1 MHERKVVKKLHQT
14 PQGVTIMHTYNT
26 YEKAPRQSP
35 RYTGLFAII
44 CLFASMLLAWA
55 VMRTSL
61 VKTGLEMMSSQPL
74 TTGMNSNA
82 SVNSAAK
89 P

>member
-1 MHERKVVKKLHQT
+1 
-14 PQGVTIMHTYNT
+14 MHTYNT
-26 YEKAPRQSP
+26 YEKAPRQSL

-55 VMRTSL
+55 VNTSL
-61 VKTGLEMMSSQPL
+61 VKTGLKMMSLPPV
-74 TTGMNSNA
+74 TTGMTSNA

>member
-1 MHERKVVKKLHQT
+1 
-14 PQGVTIMHTYNT
+14 MHTYNT

-61 VKTGLEMMSSQPL
+61 VKTGLEMMSSRPV
-74 TTGMNSNA
+74 TTGINSIA

>member
-1 MHERKVVKKLHQT
+1 MRWYEMTTGIPRKR
-14 PQGVTIMHTYNT
+14 PG
-26 YEKAPRQSP
+26 
-35 RYTGLFAII
+35 YTGLFAII
-44 CLFASMLLAWA
+44 CLFASMFLAWA

-61 VKTGLEMMSSQPL
+61 VKTSLEMMSSPL
-74 TTGMNSNA
+74 VTTEMTSNA

>member
-1 MHERKVVKKLHQT
+1 MRWYEITTGIHRKR
-14 PQGVTIMHTYNT
+14 PG
-26 YEKAPRQSP
+26 
-35 RYTGLFAII
+35 YTGLIAII
-44 CLFASMLLAWA
+44 CLFASMFLAWA

-61 VKTGLEMMSSQPL
+61 VKTGLEMSSAPV
-74 TTGMNSNA
+74 TTEMTSNV

>member
-1 MHERKVVKKLHQT
+1 MHMYETTTGIRRKR
-14 PQGVTIMHTYNT
+14 PG
-26 YEKAPRQSP
+26 
-35 RYTGLFAII
+35 YTGLLAII
-44 CLFASMLLAWA
+44 CLFASMFLAWA

-61 VKTGLEMMSSQPL
+61 VKTSLEMMSSPL
-74 TTGMNSNA
+74 VTTEMTSNA

>member
-1 MHERKVVKKLHQT
+1 MRWYEITTGIHRKR
-14 PQGVTIMHTYNT
+14 PG
-26 YEKAPRQSP
+26 
-35 RYTGLFAII
+35 YTGLIAIL
-44 CLFASMLLAWA
+44 CLFASMFLAWA

-61 VKTGLEMMSSQPL
+61 VKTGLEMSSRPV
-74 TTGMNSNA
+74 TTGMTSSA

>member
-1 MHERKVVKKLHQT
+1 MRWYEITTGIHRKR
-14 PQGVTIMHTYNT
+14 PG
-26 YEKAPRQSP
+26 
-35 RYTGLFAII
+35 YTGLIAII
-44 CLFASMLLAWA
+44 CLFASMFLAWA

-61 VKTGLEMMSSQPL
+61 VRTGGLEMSSPPV
-74 TTGMNSNA
+74 TTGMTSNA

>member
-1 MHERKVVKKLHQT
+1 MRWYEMTTGIPRKR
-14 PQGVTIMHTYNT
+14 PG
-26 YEKAPRQSP
+26 
-35 RYTGLFAII
+35 YTGLFAII
-44 CLFASMLLAWA
+44 CLFASMFLAWA

-61 VKTGLEMMSSQPL
+61 VKTGLEMSSPPV
-74 TTGMNSNA
+74 TTGMTSNA